1 MVAVIEE
8 EASAKIRIIE
18 YAMPLFIQSGFARVS
33 VEDITSALGMSKKT
47 FYKYFDSKENL
58 VHQIVLRITGDMGMQ
73 IGSIIGSDDPFV
85 LKLNRLVSVLHVR
98 FSKFSAAMLRDIQI
112 HAPASWTYIQ
122 EFRRTKILTVWGNL
136 IAQGQREGFIRPTIN
151 PRLLL
156 LSMIGVV
163 ESVVN
168 PRTLAEESFSTD
180 EAIKG
185 IIDMLFRGILTEAAV
200 REIDALHVTQHS

>member
-1 MVAVIEE
+1 MVATIEE
-8 EASAKIRIIE
+8 EGSAKSRIID
-18 YAMPLFIQSGFARVS
+18 YALPLFKQSGFSRIS
-33 VEDITSALGMSKKT
+33 VEEITSALGMSKKT
-47 FYKYFDSKENL
+47 FYKYFDSKEDL
-58 VHQIVLRITGDMGMQ
+58 VHQIVLRITGEIGMQ
-73 IGSIIGSDDPFV
+73 ISAIIGSDTPFV
-85 LKLNRLVSVLHVR
+85 AKLHRLVCAVHAR
-98 FSKFSAAMLRDIQI
+98 FSSFSSAMLRDIQL

-122 EFRRTKILTVWGNL
+122 EFRRTKILTVWGQL

-156 LSMIGVV
+156 LSMIGMV

-185 IIDMLFRGILTEAAV
+185 IIDMLFRGILTDAAISELDSLNV
-200 REIDALHVTQHS
+200 SQLS

>member
-47 FYKYFDSKENL
+47 FYKYFDSKEDL